1 MCWEAGKAEEKPDAT
16 FSFVD
21 ADFINVASGKTNPQM
36 AFIRYFDYLAF
47 FFGFCAMSFFTKA
60 LYSSS
65 AKALELCRQFGK
77 GLYDGHTFLKYLSR
91 VSFSSY
97 NLSYIVLISAPSHR
111 LISLYCLF
119 KLSIDSCCFQDICT
133 L

>member
-36 AFIRYFDYLAF
+36 AFIRYLIILP
-47 FFGFCAMSFFTKA
+47 FCLVFVLCHSLQKA

-65 AKALELCRQFGK
+65 AKTLEICRRFGK
-77 GLYDGHTFLKYLSR
+77 GLYDGHTFLKHLAR
-91 VSFSSY
+91 VCFSSY
-97 NLSYIVLISAPSHR
+97 N
-111 LISLYCLF
+111 
-119 KLSIDSCCFQDICT
+119 
-133 L
+133 